1 MSRIEIGES
10 AKDLIYLVSCAAN
23 SEKPD
28 SQRCAAMDTE
38 AVLKAAKLQMLS
50 VAAACALEQAV
61 ALSPSWQNAKGSAVR
76 RQILYEAARAEVL
89 RELEKNGIWYLPLK
103 GCVIKSLYPR
113 PMMREMAD
121 NDVLCDAEK
130 MAEIRDIM
138 LRLGYTCE
146 SYEKDNHDVYEKN
159 GLSFELHRS
168 LFISLSS
175 SVFTSYYGMVKDRL
189 VRDEDKQ
196 YGYHMTDEDFYIHLI
211 SHMYKHYSH
220 AGVGLRALLDVYI
233 YNREKGSSL
242 DRAYLETELK
252 KLSLD
257 GFERDMRPLA
267 EKVFTLQPLSDEE
280 QGELA
285 YFIDSNCF
293 GLSDTYFAHRLRND
307 DSRKAKAGY
316 LFRRIFPDS
325 DYLELSCPV
334 VYRHRI
340 LYPFMVVYRA
350 GKGLFTRPGKL
361 FWEFK
366 RVRNF
371 RSEDFRGDHHTK

>member
-28 SQRCAAMDTE
+28 PQRCAAMDTE

-146 SYEKDNHDVYEKN
+146 SYE
-159 GLSFELHRS
+159 
-168 LFISLSS
+168 I
-175 SVFTSYYGMVKDRL
+175 
-189 VRDEDKQ
+189 RDEDKQ

-325 DYLELSCPV
+325 DY
-334 VYRHRI
+334 
-340 LYPFMVVYRA
+340 
-350 GKGLFTRPGKL
+350 PGKL
-361 FWEFK
+361 FREFK